1 MSKDKTKLGRIC
13 ITHIGFLLLVA
24 GSLSSQSTQI
34 SIESVVDTELP
45 KKVTLIE
52 PIEFAIADGKG
63 KITARA
69 GTTVD
74 LISRSGSTLRVKY
87 LNLKKDIRF
96 TQTSLL
102 DDIAVERKRLTQRDA
117 GASKPGS
124 SLNRGGNYTAEQL
137 IGMTRERMLS
147 LMGQP
152 ITVTGSSNSIDGSFK
167 IYSYSKENGRETYF
181 TIWDDEGTIDNGM
194 YDGSYFFKK

>member
-69 GTTVD
+69 GRRWT
-74 LISRSGSTLRVKY
+74 
-87 LNLKKDIRF
+87 
-96 TQTSLL
+96 
-102 DDIAVERKRLTQRDA
+102 
-117 GASKPGS
+117 
-124 SLNRGGNYTAEQL
+124 
-137 IGMTRERMLS
+137 
-147 LMGQP
+147 
-152 ITVTGSSNSIDGSFK
+152 
-167 IYSYSKENGRETYF
+167 
-181 TIWDDEGTIDNGM
+181 
-194 YDGSYFFKK
+194 